1 MNIKTKITL
10 GAAIGALLS
19 IVGVGAMIT
28 YVAEKS
34 STESLK
40 ASGQQ
45 ALISSRNA
53 KKTQVEDYFK
63 TIHSQLATYSNNKMV
78 IDATRDFT
86 NAFDMV
92 NQEIALAAADTENPQ
107 PAKSYS
113 KLRDYYTGPFTNK
126 YKELNNGEDPIALNY
141 YTPLDERTLK
151 LQDLYIAQ
159 NTNPLGA
166 KDAQIA
172 AKDGSLYSSMHKK
185 YHPYIRSFLQEFG
198 YYDIFL
204 VNNKGD
210 IIYSV
215 FKELDYATNLVSGP
229 YSNTGI
235 AEAFRKSESASLPEN
250 TVNTI
255 DFADYYPSY
264 NGAASFFSS
273 PIYDGNKKLGVLIMQ
288 APVDRLNALMTSNNK
303 WKEVG
308 LGDSG
313 ETYIVGSDN
322 KLRNDSRFLIEDKAG
337 YISALQVAGD
347 PNVNRILAKGT
358 SIGLQGADTIGTKE
372 ALKGNEGFSI
382 FPDYRGVPVLSA
394 YTPLEIPGLNWAL
407 MSEIDEEEAFRPIE
421 AMKSDIISKASLIGL
436 GALALFGLGAFG
448 LIRSITKPLS
458 QLTGTI
464 NEVAEGDM
472 TARSKLSSNDELEE
486 LGNAFD
492 GMLDDR
498 IATMEEAAR
507 TNKQLNESV
516 VELMNATSQL
526 ADRDLT
532 IEVPVAEDVTGT
544 VSDALNMMVEETSDV
559 LIEINKVSKQVED
572 SVNLVQSQTTAVK
585 GAADNDKIIIQNTID
600 QLNKVSGSIQNIGG
614 LVQQVSKLANNVQE
628 SSTTTANTVN
638 KNIEGMGQIRE
649 TVGETEK
656 RIKRLGERSQE
667 IGNIVDIINTLSER
681 TNVLALN
688 ASMQAASAGEA
699 GKGFAVVAEEVQRLS
714 ESSRESTLE
723 ISSLID
729 SIQLETSEAIST
741 MASTI
746 ETVLEGAELA
756 GQAGTEMTKTQADA
770 VELAKAIER
779 ISLESQAQTEANAAL
794 MTQAN
799 TVLDSTEKTSVA
811 LDEQSIQTTNLV
823 GYAERLRSEVGSFK
837 LPAH

>member
-1 MNIKTKITL
+1 MNIKTKIIL
-10 GAAIGALLS
+10 GAALGALLS
-19 IVGVGAMIT
+19 VVGVGAMIT
-28 YVAEKS
+28 YTAEK
-34 STESLK
+34 TANESLK
-40 ASGQQ
+40 ALEKQS
-45 ALISSRNA
+45 LISNRNA

-63 TIHSQLATYSNNKMV
+63 TIHSQLNTYSNNRMI
-78 IDATRDFT
+78 IDATREFT
-86 NAFDMV
+86 NAFDMI
-92 NQEIALAAADTENPQ
+92 NQEIELAAADPENQ
-107 PAKSYS
+107 TTNSYQD
-113 KLRDYYTGPFTNK
+113 LRSYYTGPFTEK
-126 YKELNNGEDPIALNY
+126 FKSLNNGEDPVALNY
-141 YTPLDERTLK
+141 YQALDQRTLK

-159 NTNPLGA
+159 NANPLGA
-166 KDAQIA
+166 KDSQVA
-172 AKDGSLYSSMHKK
+172 ADDNSLYTAMHRK
-185 YHPYIRSFLQEFG
+185 YHPSIRNFLQEFG

-204 VNNKGD
+204 INNSGD
-210 IIYSV
+210 VMYSV
-215 FKELDYATNLVSGP
+215 FKELDYATNLITGP
-229 YSNTGI
+229 YSNTGL
-235 AEAFRKSESASLPEN
+235 AEAFRKSEPASVVAD
-250 TVNTI
+250 TVHTV

-264 NGAASFFSS
+264 NGAAAFFSS
-273 PIYDGNKKLGVLIMQ
+273 PIYDGDKKLGVLIMQ
-288 APVDRLNALMTSNNK
+288 APVDRLNSLMTYNNN

-313 ETYIVGSDN
+313 ETYIVANDN

-337 YISALQVAGD
+337 YITALQQAGD

-358 SIGLQGADTIGTKE
+358 SIGLQGASTPGTKD
-372 ALKGNEGFSI
+372 ALLGNEGFSQ

-394 YTPLEIPGLNWAL
+394 YTPLDIPGLHWAL
-407 MSEIDEEEAFRPIE
+407 MSEIDVEEAFRPIKKMNSE
-421 AMKSDIISKASLIGL
+421 ILSKAVLIGL
-436 GALALFGLGAFG
+436 GVLALVSLGA
-448 LIRSITKPLS
+448 LLLVRSITRPLG
-458 QLTGTI
+458 QLTSTM
-464 NEVAEGDM
+464 NKVSEGDM
-472 TARSKLSSNDELEE
+472 TARSQLTSGDELQE
-486 LGNAFD
+486 LGNTFD
-492 GMLDDR
+492 SMLDER

-585 GAADNDKIIIQNTID
+585 GAADNEKVIIQNTIN
-600 QLNKVSGSIQNIGG
+600 QLNNVSSSIQNIGS
-614 LVQQVSKLANNVQE
+614 LVQQVSTLANNVQE

-746 ETVLEGAELA
+746 ETVMEGAELA

-770 VELAKAIER
+770 LELAKAIER
-779 ISLESQAQTEANAAL
+779 ISVESEAQTKANAAL

-799 TVLDSTEKTSVA
+799 TVLDSTEKTSIA
-811 LDEQSIQTTNLV
+811 LDEQSVQTTNLV
-823 GYAERLRSEVGSFK
+823 AYAERLRSEVGSFK
-837 LPAH
+837 LPPH

>member
-1 MNIKTKITL
+1 MNIKTKIIL
-10 GAAIGALLS
+10 GAALGALLS
-19 IVGVGAMIT
+19 VVGVGAMIT
-28 YVAEKS
+28 YTAEQTADKS
-34 STESLK
+34 LQELE
-40 ASGQQ
+40 QQ
-45 ALISSRNA
+45 ALISIRNA

-63 TIHSQLATYSNNKMV
+63 TIHGQLVTYSNNTMI
-78 IDATRDFT
+78 IDATREFT
-86 NAFDMV
+86 NAFEMI
-92 NQEIALAAADTENPQ
+92 NQEVQLAAADPLNAQKPNTYQ
-107 PAKSYS
+107 D
-113 KLRDYYTGPFTNK
+113 LRNYYTGPFTEK
-126 YKELNNGEDPIALNY
+126 FKSLNNGEDPVALNY
-141 YTPLDERTLK
+141 FQALDERTLK

-166 KDAQIA
+166 KDGQVA
-172 AKDGSLYSSMHKK
+172 ANDSSLYTAMHRK
-185 YHPYIRSFLQEFG
+185 YHPSIRNFLQEFG

-204 VNNKGD
+204 VNNRGD
-210 IIYSV
+210 VMYSV
-215 FKELDYATNLVSGP
+215 FKELDYATNLITGP
-229 YSNTGI
+229 YSNTGL
-235 AEAFRKSESASLPEN
+235 AEAFRKSEPASIPAE

-264 NGAASFFSS
+264 NGGAAFFSS
-273 PIYDGNKKLGVLIMQ
+273 PVYDGDKKLGVLIMQ
-288 APVDRLNALMTSNNK
+288 APVDRLNALMTSNNN

-308 LGDSG
+308 MGDSG
-313 ETYIVGSDN
+313 ETYIVANDN

-337 YISALQVAGD
+337 YISALQKAGD

-358 SIGLQGADTIGTKE
+358 SIGLQRADTIGTKE
-372 ALKGNEGFSI
+372 ALLGNEGFAV

-407 MSEIDEEEAFRPIE
+407 MSEIDVEEAERPIK
-421 AMKSDIISKASLIGL
+421 AMNAEILNKALLIGL
-436 GALALFGLGAFG
+436 AALALVSLGAW
-448 LIRSITKPLS
+448 LLVRSITRPLT
-458 QLTGTI
+458 QLTSTM

-472 TARSKLSSNDELEE
+472 TARAKISSGDELEE
-486 LGNAFD
+486 LGNTFD
-492 GMLDDR
+492 SMLDER

-507 TNKQLNESV
+507 TNKQLNDSV

-544 VSDALNMMVEETSDV
+544 VSDALNMMVEETSEV

-572 SVNLVQSQTTAVK
+572 SVNLVQSQTSAVK
-585 GAADNDKIIIQNTID
+585 GAADNEKVIIQNTIN
-600 QLNKVSGSIQNIGG
+600 QLNNVSSSIQNIGS
-614 LVQQVSKLANNVQE
+614 LVQQVSALANNVQE

-649 TVGETEK
+649 TVAETEK

-723 ISSLID
+723 ISALID

-756 GQAGTEMTKTQADA
+756 GQAGTEMTKTQTDA
-770 VELAKAIER
+770 LELAKAIER
-779 ISLESQAQTEANAAL
+779 ISVESEAQTKANAAL
-794 MTQAN
+794 MIQAN
-799 TVLDSTEKTSVA
+799 TVLDSTEKTSIA
-811 LDEQSIQTTNLV
+811 LDEQSVQTTNLV
-823 GYAERLRSEVGSFK
+823 AYAEKLRSEVGSFK
-837 LPAH
+837 LPM